1 MAVCSRQEVEEAAG
15 PGRGSYLQRIHSYQN
30 GATGWGPSPENVRL
44 WRAFRL
50 WLQCLSLDMGESQQ
64 EVLLLGR
71 KGILAGGSQG
81 IPQSH
86 PECSSSA
93 QGKVSQG
100 KCNNWG
106 EFPQQSVAAGLCS
119 LQCHSG
125 LSTLHSKPH
134 SRDLWGGGA
143 LPLG

>member
-1 MAVCSRQEVEEAAG
+1 MSVCSRQEVEEAAG
-15 PGRGSYLQRIHSYQN
+15 PRHGSYFQRIHSYQN
-30 GATGWGPSPENVRL
+30 GATGWGPSPKSVRL

-50 WLQCLSLDMGESQQ
+50 WLQCHSLDTGESQQ

-106 EFPQQSVAAGLCS
+106 EFPQQSCGSRTLFPPVSQQA
-119 LQCHSG
+119 
-125 LSTLHSKPH
+125 LHSAQQTSLKR
-134 SRDLWGGGA
+134 SIGGGA